1 MSSASRLPLLLVAS
15 ALACGPPDAPD
26 TPEVD
31 EALAAPVV
39 EGGGACA
46 VEAGVVTPTTPA
58 ECEPAGNSAASTEI
72 RRVPG
77 LGFLDGVSCDAWPR
91 YASYSAVQAVVA
103 ELPVNATTEAVRW
116 LSARLG
122 AIHASDAM
130 VFGSNDR
137 LDVLTIPWPYDGRA
151 SLAVAV
157 DVARGYGAAL
167 DHHLRCTP
175 QDEEALACTTRSRVV
190 DGKPVQILVR
200 SAPLDSLSTN
210 ILLNAPTI
218 VVRQSMVLDVSLYL
232 VADRLI
238 GLPQPPPRDA
248 SGAPIGPSTGVEL
261 EAQPGGVTA
270 TGTWKQS
277 LLAAPQHAGL
287 VAFAREV
294 AGFAKLSSQSLAPVH
309 TLSLIT
315 PPAPLST
322 TTSLSG
328 RAQSVAL
335 GAAVPQVVTW
345 TAQASVVTEPLGNA
359 TLHKRMV
366 VDSARVHLTAPPP
379 VRGASAG
386 SLTQVGAGDVLSP
399 KPALQAQGVG
409 PVAVSWTDA
418 HVDAYAAAIA
428 PLLFK
433 PTGCGPVSP
442 YPGHTTCR
450 RYTACELG
458 YPSCGQDPTLY
469 EVCAQD
475 FQQECHVRGGAQL
488 ATTWGVSQQWAA
500 SLTQGQLATRL
511 ATTVRD
517 RLNLSY
523 PRSLAP
529 TRPPAG
535 EVWLDSHPH
544 GIALAA
550 HVLSRGQYFRVL
562 HAYAEEQSLR
572 FGVPSTRWSTLA
584 ASISTDVLQ
593 GQTPE
598 DLAISPAAWREAQTW
613 DAYVRALYTPGAEL
627 SLNALSLPYGA
638 RAAGWHPTHV
648 GAGSSGS
655 VLDVLARWEGVA
667 ALVAQLDDVV
677 DGQVELATIDTLIGA
692 MTAQVTT
699 TRDAAEVLGAAAADN
714 AVAQQAALDQLTAVA
729 GEVGTIQGSLES
741 EIVRI
746 WDCDDG
752 FASCGVAFT
761 VAAQALTASCPDG
774 SSFASVLQTL
784 STITGGLSA
793 VSAAAAVVG
802 TLSTVQDAIDQAQQL
817 ASTGAAD
824 LARLRAGADTLR
836 QVRRAIKSTTSG
848 VKALASV
855 VKTLRNLSDAA
866 IADCEGTPVATQIQ
880 QLQTELALL
889 EALSA
894 SLEAQLGVLD
904 GLIASVTAHLTHL
917 VTSAQALDRA
927 AAGSDAVL
935 EDLANVH
942 GTVADTLGRQRR
954 FIAAACQT
962 TRVVTRGALVDLF
975 EVGQTLWTAAGRS
988 PTPAQLA
995 VPRDPATLV
1004 GGQATDR
1011 REGFLFSLWD
1021 APRYTQ
1027 LLTATGEQLS
1037 TVFLDQA
1044 RRRFDTHVAGE
1055 LCRADGGP
1063 LPKQRWVVSKTLRGA
1078 ALSAFLTTGVASFDV
1093 TLDDLVRGAN
1103 ASGSSLSAA
1112 FVTPGNGTPQPL
1124 SAPIVLGVGYAACT
1138 GPEPDPCCTGAACR
1152 RDLAIDAPYVVA
1164 RQLVAPGL
1172 DCGEDAVRAT
1182 ASEPIP
1188 ESPGVL
1194 SVCLDALH
1202 TPAAAAELPYVD
1214 LTLQDPALLE
1224 QQVEQPLCAVDPDTL
1239 AWLQVR
1245 GLPALGT
1252 WSVAHS
1258 GVAADAVVHALDGAI
1273 VPSPGAAWSAA
1284 NGDVTALELRFFVGA
1299 EARGADLPPVYQL
1312 E

>member
-1 MSSASRLPLLLVAS
+1 
-15 ALACGPPDAPD
+15 
-26 TPEVD
+26 
-31 EALAAPVV
+31 
-39 EGGGACA
+39 
-46 VEAGVVTPTTPA
+46 
-58 ECEPAGNSAASTEI
+58 
-72 RRVPG
+72 
-77 LGFLDGVSCDAWPR
+77 
-91 YASYSAVQAVVA
+91 
-103 ELPVNATTEAVRW
+103 
-116 LSARLG
+116 
-122 AIHASDAM
+122 
-130 VFGSNDR
+130 
-137 LDVLTIPWPYDGRA
+137 
-151 SLAVAV
+151 
-157 DVARGYGAAL
+157 
-167 DHHLRCTP
+167 
-175 QDEEALACTTRSRVV
+175 
-190 DGKPVQILVR
+190 
-200 SAPLDSLSTN
+200 
-210 ILLNAPTI
+210 
-218 VVRQSMVLDVSLYL
+218 
-232 VADRLI
+232 
-238 GLPQPPPRDA
+238 
-248 SGAPIGPSTGVEL
+248 
-261 EAQPGGVTA
+261 
-270 TGTWKQS
+270 
-277 LLAAPQHAGL
+277 
-287 VAFAREV
+287 
-294 AGFAKLSSQSLAPVH
+294 
-309 TLSLIT
+309 
-315 PPAPLST
+315 
-322 TTSLSG
+322 
-328 RAQSVAL
+328 
-335 GAAVPQVVTW
+335 
-345 TAQASVVTEPLGNA
+345 LGNA

-488 ATTWGVSQQWAA
+488 VTTWGVSQQWAA

-593 GQTPE
+593 GQALE

-613 DAYVRALYTPGAEL
+613 DAYVRALYTPGAAL

-677 DGQVELATIDTLIGA
+677 DGQVELATIDALIGA

-729 GEVGTIQGSLES
+729 DEVGTIQGSLES

-942 GTVADTLGRQRR
+942 GHGGRHAGPPAPLYRRGVPDDAGGHARRAGGSVRGRPDLVDRRRPQPHARAARGAARPRHPRGRTGHRPPRGLLVQPVGRPALHAAADRDGRAALDGVPRPGAPTLRHPRGGRAVPRRRRPAAQAALGGVQDPARRRALGVPHHRRGQLRRDAGRPGARRQRVGLEPLGRLRHAGQRHAAAAVGADRAGRGLRRVYGPRAGPVLHGRGLSARPRDRRAVRGGAAAGGAGPRLWRGRGPRDGQRAHPREPRCAQRVPGRAAHPGGGGRAAVRGPHAAGPGAARAAGGAAAVRGRSRHPGVAAGARPAGAGHVERGPQRR
-954 FIAAACQT
+954 RGRRGGARPGRRDRARARAPPGARPTATSRRSSCASSWAP
-962 TRVVTRGALVDLF
+962 RRGARIYRRCISSSRA
-975 EVGQTLWTAAGRS
+975 GAARRAAGR
-988 PTPAQLA
+988 
-995 VPRDPATLV
+995 RR
-1004 GGQATDR
+1004 GGR
-1011 REGFLFSLWD
+1011 R
-1021 APRYTQ
+1021 R
-1027 LLTATGEQLS
+1027 
-1037 TVFLDQA
+1037 A
-1044 RRRFDTHVAGE
+1044 RRDQYTSWPRARRSKRSASCSSLLAPFSSPSWRRSVAAWRSFSAAWFIRSASWG
-1055 LCRADGGP
+1055 LWA
-1063 LPKQRWVVSKTLRGA
+1063 RGA
-1078 ALSAFLTTGVASFDV
+1078 PVPWVFMRALSARAR
-1093 TLDDLVRGAN
+1093 RG
-1103 ASGSSLSAA
+1103 
-1112 FVTPGNGTPQPL
+1112 
-1124 SAPIVLGVGYAACT
+1124 
-1138 GPEPDPCCTGAACR
+1138 R
-1152 RDLAIDAPYVVA
+1152 
-1164 RQLVAPGL
+1164 
-1172 DCGEDAVRAT
+1172 
-1182 ASEPIP
+1182 
-1188 ESPGVL
+1188 
-1194 SVCLDALH
+1194 
-1202 TPAAAAELPYVD
+1202 
-1214 LTLQDPALLE
+1214 
-1224 QQVEQPLCAVDPDTL
+1224 
-1239 AWLQVR
+1239 
-1245 GLPALGT
+1245 
-1252 WSVAHS
+1252 
-1258 GVAADAVVHALDGAI
+1258 
-1273 VPSPGAAWSAA
+1273 
-1284 NGDVTALELRFFVGA
+1284 
-1299 EARGADLPPVYQL
+1299 
-1312 E
+1312 